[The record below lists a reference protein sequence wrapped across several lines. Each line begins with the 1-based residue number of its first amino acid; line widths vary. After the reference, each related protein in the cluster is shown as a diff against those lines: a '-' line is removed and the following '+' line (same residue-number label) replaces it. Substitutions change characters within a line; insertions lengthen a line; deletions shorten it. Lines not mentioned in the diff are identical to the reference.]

1 MTKFFYNSQVIFTS
15 ISQVMAN
22 QARIPV
28 VVIGAAGKMGREVI
42 KAVASAPDMT
52 LVGAIDTTAE
62 HQDKD
67 AGELAGLS
75 EPLEVPITNQ
85 LESMLAFAAQEKQP
99 GVMIDFTHPNSVY
112 NNVRSAIAYGI
123 RPVVGTTGLSPQQI
137 QDLADFAEKASTGC
151 LIIPNFSIGMVLL
164 QQAAVTASQYF
175 EHVEIIEL
183 HHNQKADAPS
193 GTAIQTAQMLGELG
207 KRFNPPLVEETEKIK
222 GARGSLADEGIRIHS
237 VRLPGLIAHQ
247 EVIFG
252 AAGQIYTLR
261 HDTSDRACYM
271 PGVLL
276 AIRKV
281 LQLKSLVYGL
291 EKIL

>member
-1 MTKFFYNSQVIFTS
+1 
-15 ISQVMAN
+15 MAN
-22 QARIPV
+22 QFPIPV
-28 VVIGAAGKMGREVI
+28 VVNGAAGKMGREVV
-42 KAVASAPDMT
+42 KAIAGAPDLT
-52 LVGAIDTTAE
+52 LLGAIDRNPE
-62 HQDKD
+62 FLDKD
-67 AGELAGLS
+67 AGVVAGCG
-75 EPLEVPITNQ
+75 PLEVPISNQ
-85 LESMLAFAAQEKQP
+85 FEPMLAMAAQEKQP
-99 GVMIDFTHPNSVY
+99 GVMVDFTHPSTIY
-112 NNVRSAIAYGI
+112 DSVRSAIAYGV
-123 RPVVGTTGLSPQQI
+123 RPIVGTTGLSAEQI
-137 QDLADFAEKASTGC
+137 QNLAEFAEKASTGC

-164 QQAAVTASQYF
+164 QQAAIQASKYF
-175 EHVEIIEL
+175 DHVEIIEL

-193 GTAIQTAQMLGELG
+193 GTAIQTAQMLAEMG
-207 KRFNPPLVEETEKIK
+207 KTYNPPSVKEEEKIA

-252 AAGQIYTLR
+252 APGQIYTLR

-281 LQLKSLVYGL
+281 SQLKSLVYGL

>member
-1 MTKFFYNSQVIFTS
+1 LKIIVKSMS
-15 ISQVMAN
+15 N
-22 QARIPV
+22 QASIPV
-28 VVIGAAGKMGREVI
+28 IVNGAAGKMGREVI
-42 KAVASAPDMT
+42 KAVAQASDLT
-52 LVGAIDTTAE
+52 LMGAIDTTPQ
-62 HQDKD
+62 HQGKD

-75 EPLEVPITNQ
+75 EPLEVPISNQ
-85 LESMLAFAAQEKQP
+85 LEPMLAYVAGERQMQP
-99 GVMIDFTHPNSVY
+99 GVLVDFTHPDVVY
-112 NNVRSAIAYGI
+112 NNIRSAIAYGI
-123 RPVVGTTGLSPQQI
+123 RPVVGTTGLSPAQI
-137 QDLADFAEKASTGC
+137 QELSDFAEKASTGC

-164 QQAAVTASQYF
+164 QEAAVRASQYF
-175 EHVEIIEL
+175 DHVEIIEL

-193 GTAIQTAQMLGELG
+193 GTAIQTAQLLAEIG
-207 KRFNPPLVEETEKIK
+207 KTFNTAIVEETEKIP

-281 LQLKSLVYGL
+281 NQLKSLVYGL

>member
-1 MTKFFYNSQVIFTS
+1 
-15 ISQVMAN
+15 MA
-22 QARIPV
+22 QAPIPV
-28 VVIGAAGKMGREVI
+28 VVIGAAGKMGREVV
-42 KAVASAPDMT
+42 KAVASAPDMI
-52 LVGAIDTTAE
+52 LVGAIDTTPE

-99 GVMIDFTHPNSVY
+99 GVMIDFTHPDSVY
-112 NNVRSAIAYGI
+112 DNIRSAIAYGI
-123 RPVVGTTGLSPQQI
+123 RPVVGTTGLSPQRI
-137 QDLADFAEKASTGC
+137 KDIADFAEKASTGC

-175 EHVEIIEL
+175 DHVEIIEL

-193 GTAIQTAQMLGELG
+193 GTAIQTAQMLGEMG
-207 KRFNPPLVEETEKIK
+207 KVFNSPIVEETEKVK
-222 GARGSLADEGIRIHS
+222 GARGSIADEGIRIHS

>member
-1 MTKFFYNSQVIFTS
+1 MNNKTP
-15 ISQVMAN
+15 
-22 QARIPV
+22 IPV
-28 VVIGAAGKMGREVI
+28 VVNGAAGKMGREVV
-42 KAVASAPDMT
+42 KAVAQAEDMT
-52 LVGAIDTTAE
+52 LVGAIDRSPE
-62 HQDKD
+62 HQGKD
-67 AGELAGLS
+67 AGELAGLGA
-75 EPLEVPITNQ
+75 LEVPITDQ
-85 LESMLAFAAQEKQP
+85 FEPMLAFAAQERQP
-99 GVMIDFTHPNSVY
+99 GVMVDFTHPSTVYDSV
-112 NNVRSAIAYGI
+112 RAAIAYGV
-123 RPVVGTTGLSPQQI
+123 RPIVGTTGLSPTQI
-137 QDLADFAEKASTGC
+137 YDLTEFADKASTGC

-164 QQAAVTASQYF
+164 QQAAIQASQYF

-193 GTAIQTAQMLGELG
+193 GTAIQTAQMLAEMG
-207 KRFNPPLVEETEKIK
+207 KTYNSAAVEETEKLP
-222 GARGSLADEGIRIHS
+222 GARGSLAENGIRIHS

-252 AAGQIYTLR
+252 AAGQVYTLR